1 MDTIKAA
8 NKIIKDGIALLPDD
22 AKGDFKAQAS
32 DIFINEAIANAL
44 GSCATAEEEAKHK
57 DDSDSYR
64 LRKEKQALLGA
75 YAIQE
80 ANRVV
85 TTLWR
90 LELLPEAMEKA
101 YRALPTMKEMAD
113 AYNEFTSARKARMDA
128 IMADHKV
135 IADEEKDL
143 DIFKGI
149 INGIS
154 AKEAE
159 KRYEDFKQSQQ
170 QAMAGGR

>member
-8 NKIIKDGIALLPDD
+8 NKIIKEGIALLPDD

-32 DIFINEAIANAL
+32 DIFINEAVSNAL
-44 GSCATAEEEAKHK
+44 GAVNENAEKT
-57 DDSDSYR
+57 
-64 LRKEKQALLGA
+64 ALLSA
-75 YAIQE
+75 YAVQE
-80 ANRVV
+80 ANRIV

-90 LELLPEAMEKA
+90 LELLPEDMEKE
-101 YRALPTMKEMAD
+101 YRELPSMKDEAD
-113 AYNEFTSARKARMDA
+113 AYNFFTAARKARMDK

-135 IADEEKDL
+135 IAEEEKEL

-159 KRYEDFKQSQQ
+159 RKYEDFKNAQQ

>member
-22 AKGDFKAQAS
+22 AKGDFKAQAG

-44 GSCATAEEEAKHK
+44 GVCATAEEEAKNK

-64 LRKEKQALLGA
+64 LRKEKQALLRA
-75 YAIQE
+75 YAVQE

-90 LELLPEAMEKA
+90 LELLPEDMEKA
-101 YRALPTMKEMAD
+101 YRELPAMVEMAS
-113 AYNEFTSARKARMDA
+113 AYNEFTDARKAEMDA
-128 IMADHKV
+128 IMANHKV
-135 IADEEKDL
+135 IADEEKEL

-159 KRYEDFKQSQQ
+159 RKYEDFKKSQQ
-170 QAMAGGR
+170 QAMGAR

>member
-8 NKIIKDGIALLPDD
+8 NKIIKEGIALLPDD

-32 DIFINEAIANAL
+32 DIFIYEAISNAMGAL
-44 GSCATAEEEAKHK
+44 NE
-57 DDSDSYR
+57 D
-64 LRKEKQALLGA
+64 KEKTALLGA
-75 YAIQE
+75 YAVQE

-90 LELLPEAMEKA
+90 LQLLPDLMEAS

-113 AYNEFTSARKARMDA
+113 EYNKFTSARQERMDK

-135 IADEEKDL
+135 IAEEEREL

-149 INGIS
+149 VNGIS

-159 KRYEDFKQSQQ
+159 RKYEDFKKTQQ

>member
-8 NKIIKDGIALLPDD
+8 NKIIKDGIALLPDE
-22 AKGDFKAQAS
+22 AKADFKAQAS
-32 DIFINEAIANAL
+32 DIFIDEAINNAC
-44 GSCATAEEEAKHK
+44 GAVNEDAEKI
-57 DDSDSYR
+57 
-64 LRKEKQALLGA
+64 ALLGA
-75 YAIQE
+75 YAVQE

-90 LELLPEAMEKA
+90 LQLLPEDMEKA

-113 AYNEFTSARKARMDA
+113 AYNEFTGARKARMDK
-128 IMADHKV
+128 IMDDHKAV
-135 IADEEKDL
+135 AEEEKEL

-154 AKEAE
+154 AAEAE
-159 KRYEDFKQSQQ
+159 AKYDEYKNVQQ

>member
-8 NKIIKDGIALLPDD
+8 NKIIKEGIALLPDD
-22 AKGDFKAQAS
+22 AKRDFLAQAS
-32 DIFINEAIANAL
+32 DISIDEAISNAM
-44 GSCATAEEEAKHK
+44 GAVNEDEEKT
-57 DDSDSYR
+57 
-64 LRKEKQALLGA
+64 ALLGA
-75 YAIQE
+75 YAVQE

-90 LELLPEAMEKA
+90 LQLLPEDMEKT
-101 YRALPTMKEMAD
+101 YRELPTMKEMAD
-113 AYNEFTSARKARMDA
+113 AYNKFTGVRKERMDK

-154 AKEAE
+154 AKEAA
-159 KRYEDFKQSQQ
+159 KKYEEFKKSQQ
-170 QAMAGGR
+170 QAMGVR

>member
-32 DIFINEAIANAL
+32 DIFIDEAISNAM
-44 GSCATAEEEAKHK
+44 GAVNEDEEKT
-57 DDSDSYR
+57 
-64 LRKEKQALLGA
+64 ALLRA
-75 YAIQE
+75 YAVQE
-80 ANRVV
+80 ANRIAS
-85 TTLWR
+85 TLWR
-90 LELLPEAMEKA
+90 EGLITEEYEKA
-101 YRALPTMKEMAD
+101 YRALPSMKEMAD
-113 AYNEFTSARKARMDA
+113 AYNVFTDARRARMDDV
-128 IMADHKV
+128 MADHKV
-135 IADEEKDL
+135 IADEEKEL

-159 KRYEDFKQSQQ
+159 KRYEEFRQSQQ

>member
-8 NKIIKDGIALLPDD
+8 NKVIKDGIALLPDE
-22 AKGDFKAQAS
+22 AKAGFKAQAS
-32 DIFINEAIANAL
+32 DIFINEAIANAMGAL
-44 GSCATAEEEAKHK
+44 NENEEKTAMLK
-57 DDSDSYR
+57 
-64 LRKEKQALLGA
+64 A
-75 YAIQE
+75 YSVQE

-85 TTLWR
+85 TMLWR
-90 LELLPEAMEKA
+90 MELLTPELEKE
-101 YRALPTMKEMAD
+101 YRALPKMEEMAEV
-113 AYNEFTSARKARMDA
+113 YNKFASDRKARMDK

-149 INGIS
+149 INGVS

-159 KRYEDFKQSQQ
+159 RKYEEFQKQQ
-170 QAMAGGR
+170 QAAMAGGR

>member
-1 MDTIKAA
+1 MDTIKVA

-22 AKGDFKAQAS
+22 AKGDFKAQTS

-44 GSCATAEEEAKHK
+44 GAVNKNEE
-57 DDSDSYR
+57 
-64 LRKEKQALLGA
+64 KEALLKA
-75 YAIQE
+75 YTVQE

-90 LELLPEAMEKA
+90 LQLLPEDMEKT
-101 YRALPTMKEMAD
+101 YRELPTMKEVAD
-113 AYNEFTSARKARMDA
+113 AYNEFTSARKEKMDK

-135 IADEEKDL
+135 IAEEEKEL

-159 KRYEDFKQSQQ
+159 KKYNDFKNAQQ